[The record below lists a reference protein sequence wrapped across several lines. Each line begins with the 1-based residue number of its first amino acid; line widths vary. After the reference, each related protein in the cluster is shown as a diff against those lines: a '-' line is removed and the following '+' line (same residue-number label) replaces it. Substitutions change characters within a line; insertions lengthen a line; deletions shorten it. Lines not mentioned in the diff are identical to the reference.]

1 MAKKSKAK
9 NTRASSLVKLVV
21 YLLVVCVAGYLCLN
35 GFGQGF
41 MIKYM
46 KPWT

>member
-35 GFGQGF
+35 GFG
-41 MIKYM
+41 
-46 KPWT
+46 